1 MQPISGVPMYPSCF
15 DHLTTN
21 GIIAEDLVGYVTG
34 MPSPYLQNYVAQRG
48 GTPSLPGR
56 ILPDTLTPAV
66 PPQKPLPQGDIYN
79 VAPKDIGPQT
89 LEPPNKHKIDNIK
102 KIATGV
108 LLAGLTV
115 FAFVK
120 GKTAFSAIKNAFTRI
135 FKHTPTPPSG
145 TSWLKNVKQSLVNGG
160 KKIVQTVSKYGKLAI
175 QTIVKYAKKAA
186 NLAVTGFNKVCN
198 LVKNLFHKTP
208 TP

>member
-15 DHLTTN
+15 DQLTTN
-21 GIIAEDLVGYVTG
+21 GVIAEDLVGYVTG
-34 MPSPYLQNYVAQRG
+34 TPSPYLQNYVAQRG

-56 ILPDTLTPAV
+56 TLPDTLTPAV
-66 PPQKPLPQGDIYN
+66 PPKQPLPQGDIYN
-79 VAPKDIGPQT
+79 VAPKDIGPET
-89 LEPPNKHKIDNIK
+89 LEPPKKHKINNIK
-102 KIATGV
+102 EIATGL

-115 FAFVK
+115 FAFIK
-120 GKTAFSAIKNAFTRI
+120 GKSALSAIKNTFTKI

-145 TSWLKNVKQSLVNGG
+145 SSWFNNLGQKIMNGG
-160 KKIVQTVSKYGKLAI
+160 KKIVQTVSKYGKLAT

-198 LVKNLFHKTP
+198 FVKGLFHKIP
-208 TP
+208 KP